1 MEYFK
6 SKLDIIS
13 HLDKIF
19 QLNDDLV
26 EHLSR
31 LKLIDSMLVNVNSR
45 SRAVPDDELLVKS
58 VFEERELV
66 YPKVVVNKDI
76 STTTAIKN
84 LVLPQNALDNDVNVP
99 AKLLGYLNFKVDE
112 QAEREIGNKIGRLNQ
127 LRATLKSELPVF
139 ESSRRKRAVLTREL
153 TRNLLYQTIY
163 RQIPIA
169 ERKTHQ
175 ANFSWCRNQLAP
187 VKQKFEYWESRINE
201 MKTISDKTKLNWII
215 RLKEANN
222 IYRVGFVRPHI
233 TMTTSHID
241 VDGNPER
248 TTYKAHS
255 PIIILSNTDT
265 KIKVVGL
272 DKLIAEK
279 RAVRREGLNQ
289 DKYRPII
296 TGGKLNLVEIIQ

>member
-1 MEYFK
+1 MGYFK

-13 HLDKIF
+13 HLDSIYE
-19 QLNDDLV
+19 LNDELV
-26 EHLSR
+26 KHLCGIE
-31 LKLIDSMLVNVNSR
+31 LIDSMLINIKSK
-45 SRAVPDDELLVKS
+45 SRAVIDDEILMRS

-66 YPKVVVNKDI
+66 YPNIDVNTDL

-84 LVLPQNALDNDVNVP
+84 LVFPQNAVDNDVNVP

-112 QAEREIGNKIGRLNQ
+112 QAEQDILSKIGRLNQ
-127 LRATLKSELPVF
+127 LRATLKSELPLF
-139 ESSRRKRAVLTREL
+139 ESSRRKRAQLTREL

-169 ERKTHQ
+169 ESRTYQ

-187 VKQKFEYWESRINE
+187 VKQSFAYWESRISD
-201 MKTISDKTKLNWII
+201 MKTISEDTKSNWIM
-215 RLKEANN
+215 RLKEAKN

-233 TMTTSHID
+233 TMTTTHID
-241 VDGNPER
+241 TDGNSQR

-255 PIIILSNTDT
+255 PIIILSKMDT

-279 RAVRREGLNQ
+279 REVKREGLNQ

-296 TGGKLNLVEIIQ
+296 TGGKLNLVEIVQ